1 MSGTQWATRLRGDK
15 AAKVAANH
23 GARYDR
29 WVAAT
34 TKPLDIL
41 AVVFLVDFAA
51 TRLTPE
57 GPPWWQPTLTVIS
70 LLIWA
75 AFAID
80 YFVRLGLS
88 TDRWTFIRSHKLDL
102 MMVLLPM
109 LRLLRVILLLRKSFA
124 TISTERIAGSLISI
138 VIGVVVVG
146 AFLEWR
152 VEYNAPGAN
161 ITTMGT
167 ALWWAVVT
175 TTTVGYGDTY
185 PVTTE
190 GRLIGSVIM
199 MVGIGLIG
207 TVSATVA
214 AWFVSHKRTR
224 EEAAR
229 AKALTDDPIPPA
241 GPAPAAEPAPAVEPV
256 PVDASADTDSLVGS
270 LASLSVQ
277 IEMLT
282 RQQRE
287 LRATIERLVDQRGT
301 P

>member
-1 MSGTQWATRLRGDK
+1 MSGTDWAKRLRPDK
-15 AAKVAANH
+15 AAKVAPNH

-34 TKPLDIL
+34 TKPLDIF
-41 AVVFLVDFAA
+41 AV
-51 TRLTPE
+51 
-57 GPPWWQPTLTVIS
+57 
-70 LLIWA
+70 
-75 AFAID
+75 D

-88 TDRWTFIRSHKLDL
+88 TDRWSFIRTHKLDL
-102 MMVLLPM
+102 LMVLLPM

-124 TISTERIAGSLISI
+124 TISTERIASSLISI

-152 VEYNAPGAN
+152 VGYNAPGAN

-185 PVTTE
+185 PVTTM

-224 EEAAR
+224 EDAAR
-229 AKALTDDPIPPA
+229 AKALADHPES
-241 GPAPAAEPAPAVEPV
+241 AAELASDPV
-256 PVDASADTDSLVGS
+256 SADTDRLVGT
-270 LASLSVQ
+270 LASLSAQ
-277 IEMLT
+277 IEVLA
-282 RQQRE
+282 RQQGE

>member
-1 MSGTQWATRLRGDK
+1 MSGTERVRKLLGDK
-15 AAKVAANH
+15 SALNH

-41 AVVFLVDFAA
+41 AVVFLVDFALS
-51 TRLTPE
+51 RLTPE

-75 AFAID
+75 AFAVD

-88 TDRWTFIRSHKLDL
+88 TDRWSFIRTHKLDL
-102 MMVLLPM
+102 LMVLLPM
-109 LRLLRVILLLRKSFA
+109 LRLLRVILLLRKSFS
-124 TISTERIAGSLISI
+124 TISTERIASSLISI
-138 VIGVVVVG
+138 VVGVVVVG

-185 PVTTE
+185 PVTTM

-214 AWFVSHKRTR
+214 AWFVNHKRTR
-224 EEAAR
+224 QDAAQ
-229 AKALTDDPIPPA
+229 AKALADQSEQAT
-241 GPAPAAEPAPAVEPV
+241 APASAT
-256 PVDASADTDSLVGS
+256 ADTDSLIGT
-270 LASLSVQ
+270 LASLSTQ
-277 IEMLT
+277 IEVLS

-287 LRATIERLVDQRGT
+287 LRATIERLVDQRGR

>member
-1 MSGTQWATRLRGDK
+1 
-15 AAKVAANH
+15 
-23 GARYDR
+23 
-29 WVAAT
+29 
-34 TKPLDIL
+34 
-41 AVVFLVDFAA
+41 
-51 TRLTPE
+51 
-57 GPPWWQPTLTVIS
+57 
-70 LLIWA
+70 
-75 AFAID
+75 
-80 YFVRLGLS
+80 
-88 TDRWTFIRSHKLDL
+88 
-102 MMVLLPM
+102 MVLLPM

-124 TISTERIAGSLISI
+124 TISTERIASSLISI

-185 PVTTE
+185 PVTTM

-224 EEAAR
+224 EDAAR
-229 AKALTDDPIPPA
+229 AKALADHPES
-241 GPAPAAEPAPAVEPV
+241 AAELASDPV
-256 PVDASADTDSLVGS
+256 SADTDRLVGT
-270 LASLSVQ
+270 LASLSAQ
-277 IEMLT
+277 IEVLA
-282 RQQRE
+282 RQQGE